1 MTLPTMPDP
10 AADRAARRSTTNAAA
25 LARAIIA
32 SGGRSLDTDTVA
44 QILGRRAV
52 GPALGTQIDSE

>member
-1 MTLPTMPDP
+1 MTASD
-10 AADRAARRSTTNAAA
+10 A

-52 GPALGTQIDSE
+52 GPVLGTQIGTEDAPAVPSS